1 MSNTGDLRNTE
12 GKRNA
17 LLHPATRLF
26 AERGLTAAPTSEISK
41 QASVAEGTLFTYFK
55 TKDDL
60 INALYR
66 EIKLELADAMM
77 SGFPRKKS
85 VRSRLRHVWDS
96 YVNWGV
102 TNAEQ
107 RKVLAQLQVSGMLS
121 KESIEAGSVPFVE
134 MQNMIRNA
142 IEQHIL
148 RADIPIELVSKMLG
162 ALAEATMDLIVL
174 KPGMANKYRN
184 GGFEIYWAGIA
195 RK

>member
-1 MSNTGDLRNTE
+1 VARPKSE
-12 GKRNA
+12 HKRNA
-17 LLHPATRLF
+17 ILDAASRVF

-41 QASVAEGTLFTYFK
+41 QAGVAEGTLFTYFE

-77 SGFPRKKS
+77 SGFPRRKS
-85 VRSRLRHVWDS
+85 VRTRLRHVWDG

-102 TNAEQ
+102 KHPEQ

-121 KESIEAGSVPFVE
+121 KESIAAGSAPFVE

-142 IEQHIL
+142 IGQHIF
-148 RADIPIELVSKMLG
+148 RADLPIELISKMLG
-162 ALAEATMDLIVL
+162 AVAEATMDLIVL
-174 KPGMANKYRN
+174 KPAMANKYRN

>member
-1 MSNTGDLRNTE
+1 MARPKSED
-12 GKRNA
+12 KRNA
-17 LLHPATRLF
+17 ILDAATRVF

-41 QASVAEGTLFTYFK
+41 QARIAEGTLFTYFK

-85 VRSRLRHVWDS
+85 VRTRLRHVWDS

-102 TNAEQ
+102 ANPQQ

-121 KESIEAGSVPFVE
+121 KESIEAGSAPFVE
-134 MQNMIRNA
+134 MQNMMRDA

-148 RADIPIELVSKMLG
+148 RADLLIELISKMLG

-174 KPGMANKYRN
+174 KPTMANKYRN

>member
-1 MSNTGDLRNTE
+1 VARPKSED
-12 GKRNA
+12 KRNA
-17 LLHPATRLF
+17 ILDAATRVF

-41 QASVAEGTLFTYFK
+41 QAGVAEGTLFTYFK

-60 INALYR
+60 MNALYR

-85 VRSRLRHVWDS
+85 VRSRLQHVWDG

-102 TNAEQ
+102 TNPEQ
-107 RKVLAQLQVSGMLS
+107 RKVLAQLLVSGMLS
-121 KESIEAGSVPFVE
+121 KESIEAGSAPFVE

-142 IEQHIL
+142 RGQHIL
-148 RADIPIELVSKMLG
+148 RADLPTELISKVMG
-162 ALAEATMDLIVL
+162 ALAEATMDLIVS
-174 KPGMANKYRN
+174 KPAMAKSYRD

>member
-1 MSNTGDLRNTE
+1 VARPKSED
-12 GKRNA
+12 KRNA
-17 LLHPATRLF
+17 ILDAATRVF
-26 AERGLTAAPTSEISK
+26 AECGLTAAPTSEISK
-41 QASVAEGTLFTYFK
+41 EAGVAEGTLFTYFK

-60 INALYR
+60 MNALYR

-85 VRSRLRHVWDS
+85 VRTRLQYVWDG

-102 TNAEQ
+102 TNSEQ
-107 RKVLAQLQVSGMLS
+107 RKVLAQLLVSGVLS
-121 KESIEAGSVPFVE
+121 KESIEAGSAPFVE

-142 IEQHIL
+142 MGQHIL
-148 RADIPIELVSKMLG
+148 RADLPTELISKVMG
-162 ALAEATMDLIVL
+162 ALAEATMDLIVS
-174 KPGMANKYRN
+174 KPAMAKKYRD

>member
-1 MSNTGDLRNTE
+1 VARPKSED
-12 GKRNA
+12 KRNA
-17 LLHPATRLF
+17 ILDAATRVF

-41 QASVAEGTLFTYFK
+41 RAGVAEGTLFTYFK

-77 SGFPRKKS
+77 SGFPRRKS
-85 VRSRLRHVWDS
+85 VRIRLRHVWNT
-96 YVNWGV
+96 YVNWGMA
-102 TNAEQ
+102 NPEQ

-121 KESIEAGSVPFVE
+121 KESLEAGSAPFVE
-134 MQNMIRNA
+134 MQNTTRDA
-142 IEQHIL
+142 IERHIL
-148 RADIPIELVSKMLG
+148 RADLPIELISKML
-162 ALAEATMDLIVL
+162 AAVAEATMDLIVL
-174 KPGMANKYRN
+174 KPAMANKYRN